1 MKSYQIH
8 FIRHGA
14 CEETRKGA
22 YVGTKDVPL
31 SEEGKKE
38 LKKLDMEFDYPGT
51 PVIFSSPLKR
61 CLQTCEIIYPA
72 LKPIVIN
79 ELRECSF
86 GEWEGRTAES
96 LSSNE
101 DFKKWI
107 GGDTTVKPPKGESSA
122 EFTKRVCNIFRDI
135 VDGLIKTGTTNCVIV
150 THGGVIMTLLAVYG
164 LPQAK
169 PFEWA
174 MEDGCGFSMRIMPS
188 LWMRDKVGE
197 VFSRLPYEKEKDEYD
212 YFDDKIVYFDEYN
225 DDQEKNNFN

>member
-14 CEETRKGA
+14 CEETAKGQ
-22 YVGTKDVPL
+22 YVGTKDVSL
-31 SEEGKKE
+31 SKDGIAE
-38 LKKLDMEFDYPGT
+38 LRKLDDEFDYPGT
-51 PVIFSSPLKR
+51 PVIFTSPLKR

-72 LKPIVIN
+72 IKPIVIN

-96 LSSNE
+96 LSNNE
-101 DFKKWI
+101 DFKKWLA
-107 GGDTTVKPPKGESSA
+107 GDTSVKPPKGESGA
-122 EFTKRVCNIFRDI
+122 DFTRRVCNIFQDI

-150 THGGVIMTLLAVYG
+150 THGGVIMTLLSVYG

-174 MEDGCGFSMRIMPS
+174 MNDGCGFSLRVIPS
-188 LWMRDKVGE
+188 LWMRDRVAE
-197 VFSRLPYEKEKDEYD
+197 VYSKIPYQKNKDEDEYGYD
-212 YFDDKIVYFDEYN
+212 DIVYFDKY
-225 DDQEKNNFN
+225 DD